1 MKRRM
6 ITALFLAAA
15 LTISACGSSA
25 ADTAS
30 ASASG
35 SSQAAEA
42 QAAEPAAEEPT
53 AASVSAAEEEAP
65 AEEAVSAASVQ
76 AESQTEGAVADQTN
90 PWEEFDSYDAA
101 AESAGMNLA
110 VPVFGNGFELSVYR
124 TVPGDVFEL
133 QYHDASGRTV
143 IVRKGISSGN
153 GEDLD
158 SFAGDY
164 NVYDEIEDKEY
175 ADIVVL
181 VKENEAEDEDIC
193 FAGTWYIR
201 RNAGPDNIYSV
212 SCTEGIPEK
221 EFERM
226 ILRVIAGE
234 LTAEDRDTAVTRLA
248 QVYLDDL
255 EDALEDCRGFRGAA
269 GSSLKAAAAASD
281 LLDFAVT
288 YGLKAQ
294 EAPDVQ
300 EAAGMVIA
308 MLSEAERTDLAETFK
323 EMVAP
328 AIDQA
333 FVNYESI
340 RPAFTDSGEDEDMLE
355 LLAAGGAE
363 DSWKVLKEALTAVL

>member
-1 MKRRM
+1 
-6 ITALFLAAA
+6 
-15 LTISACGSSA
+15 
-25 ADTAS
+25 
-30 ASASG
+30 
-35 SSQAAEA
+35 
-42 QAAEPAAEEPT
+42 
-53 AASVSAAEEEAP
+53 
-65 AEEAVSAASVQ
+65 
-76 AESQTEGAVADQTN
+76 
-90 PWEEFDSYDAA
+90 
-101 AESAGMNLA
+101 
-110 VPVFGNGFELSVYR
+110 
-124 TVPGDVFEL
+124 
-133 QYHDASGRTV
+133 
-143 IVRKGISSGN
+143 
-153 GEDLD
+153 
-158 SFAGDY
+158 
-164 NVYDEIEDKEY
+164 
-175 ADIVVL
+175 
-181 VKENEAEDEDIC
+181 
-193 FAGTWYIR
+193 
-201 RNAGPDNIYSV
+201 
-212 SCTEGIPEK
+212 
-221 EFERM
+221 M